1 MVKNAAKSLII
12 SLFLIVSI
20 SCSINP
26 TFSRKNIEETIEKMC
41 RNEFNI
47 YVTAFLQGETIWIY
61 APFNNLINKDGT
73 YNKKTQEKI
82 RNIFLSLRRT
92 VLSMDEP
99 PKFFVFVASNIV
111 NTGLDIYQIGFIPDI
126 VKFGLGVISQKEFW
140 ERIVYLPIKNTDALG
155 DTKGYHVTM
164 YDITMGDFIT
174 YLVIQKIN
182 RTFYDKKIKKY
193 VNIRVI
199 NGNYTGGKSTII
211 TDIEP
216 INKKVNI
223 PNAFDVAKD
232 AILNYLTIYKEFS
245 PKIYSIEIK
254 DKYTGKSRFYSIKS
268 LLENYRQK

>member
-26 TFSRKNIEETIEKMC
+26 TFSRKNIEKIIEKMC

-92 VLSMDEP
+92 VLSMDKP

-199 NGNYTGGKSTII
+199 NGNYVQGKSTII

-216 INKKVNI
+216 INKKVDV
-223 PNAFDVAKD
+223 PDAFDVAKD
-232 AILNYLTIYKEFS
+232 AILNYLTTYKEFS

-268 LLENYRQK
+268 LLEGYHKK